1 MDNMENKEKNE
12 KLSLWTKIIYGTGDL
27 GFSMNNSIIAAF
39 FPIFMMDVIGLTP
52 GLVAIILFV
61 GRSWDYI
68 NDPII
73 GFLSDRTRTRWGR
86 RRPFL
91 LFGALPFALS
101 FILLWLSP
109 NFSKTGLIIYYSLG
123 YIVYEALATAVYMP
137 YFALTPELTE
147 DYDERTQ
154 LTSFRM
160 LFNIIGSLTAYIF
173 PMMVIGSMIP
183 ENTHRVL
190 LMSVIAGAIAGTP
203 LIFVFLGT
211 REKKEHIR
219 EEKPKLIPSLKAA
232 FKNRPF
238 VFGAGIYLLTWMT
251 ILVVETNLLIYIK
264 YIVQREG
271 QSSIIMASIFI
282 TAILALPLWNWAA
295 KHWSKRL
302 AYIIGIA
309 FWAVVMMV
317 LITVNAETPF
327 WVILL
332 LCIMAGIGVSAAQV
346 LPWSIIPDAIEWDEW
361 KTYERHEGMFYSLI
375 TLMGK
380 VANSI
385 AVPLSLMILQL
396 TGYQAAS
403 AVQPDSALMGIRL
416 VIGPIP
422 ALLLTGGILFA
433 FFYPLSR
440 KQHHKIVKELRLRR
454 EARKQKKTAKVKI
467 PGVKEPI

>member
-1 MDNMENKEKNE
+1 MEKEQ
-12 KLSLWTKIIYGTGDL
+12 KLSIWTKLIYGAGDL

-39 FPIFMMDVIGLTP
+39 FPIFMMDVIGITP

-61 GRSWDYI
+61 GRSWDYV

-101 FILLWLSP
+101 FVLLWLSP
-109 NFSKTGLIIYYSLG
+109 NFSQTGLIIYYSLG
-123 YIVYEALATAVYMP
+123 YIVYEAMATIVYMP
-137 YFALTPELTE
+137 YYALTPELTE

-160 LFNIIGSLTAYIF
+160 LFNILGSLTAYIF

-183 ENTHRVL
+183 ENTRRVA
-190 LMSVIAGAIAGTP
+190 LMAVIAGAIAATP
-203 LIFVFLGT
+203 LFGVFLGT
-211 REKKEHIR
+211 REKSEYIK
-219 EEKPKLIPSLKAA
+219 EEKPKLLPSLKAA
-232 FKNRPF
+232 LKNRPF

-251 ILVVETNLLIYIK
+251 ILVVETNLLLYIK

-271 QSSIIMASIFI
+271 QSTIIMASIFV
-282 TAILALPLWNWAA
+282 TAIFALPLWNWAA
-295 KHWSKRL
+295 KHWNKRL

-309 FWAVVMMV
+309 FWAVVMIV
-317 LITVNAETPF
+317 LITVNAQTPF
-327 WVILL
+327 WVILT
-332 LCIMAGIGVSAAQV
+332 LCILAGIGVSAAQV

-380 VANSI
+380 IANSI
-385 AVPLSLMILQL
+385 SVPFSLLVLEM
-396 TGYQAAS
+396 TGYQAGS
-403 AVQPDSALMGIRL
+403 VVQPDSALNGIRL
-416 VIGPIP
+416 LIGPVP
-422 ALLLTGGILFA
+422 AVLLTGGIVFA
-433 FFYPLSR
+433 IFYPLTR
-440 KQHHKIVKELRLRR
+440 QQHHQIVEELRARR
-454 EARKQKKTAKVKI
+454 KARKEKGKNQLGALPKMAND
-467 PGVKEPI
+467 